1 MCAVTKSLSWA
12 RKARDLQCTSC
23 RLHCPDPRYS
33 SAPLLSGLC
42 LWAKT
47 GSKRQNLL
55 SPPTLEAM
63 RRTAWIWFAGCAAW
77 LVDGVVQFR
86 LHARPHAQLAFM
98 VALMF
103 FAAGLYY
110 RRQPR

>member
-1 MCAVTKSLSWA
+1 MRAIFSVLAAGCIAPIRAT
-12 RKARDLQCTSC
+12 
-23 RLHCPDPRYS
+23 HPRFS
-33 SAPLLSGLC
+33 LSGLC

-47 GSKRQNLL
+47 GSKQQNLL
-55 SPPTLEAM
+55 SRPTLEAM
-63 RRTAWIWFAGCAAW
+63 RRTAWIWFVGCAAW
-77 LVDGVVQFR
+77 LVDGVVQLR

-103 FAAGLYY
+103 LVAGLYY